1 MADTLHRVVVAED
14 DEAVLDLVRT
24 RLELAGFAVSYA
36 RDGYRALEVID
47 AVRPAALVL
56 DLNMPRLD
64 GFGVLA
70 ALQERRTRTSPA
82 TLVLTARHAADDVRR
97 CLSLGAKDFLAKP
110 FNERDLIARVSRLV
124 RPRSA
129 QVSSASGFVT
139 LD

>member
-1 MADTLHRVVVAED
+1 MADTKHRVVVAED

-24 RLELAGFAVSYA
+24 RLELAGFEVSYA

-47 AVRPAALVL
+47 AVRPMALVL
-56 DLNMPRLD
+56 DLNMPGLD
-64 GFGVLA
+64 GFGVLS
-70 ALQERRTRTSPA
+70 ALKERRTGSSPA

-110 FNERDLIARVSRLV
+110 FNERDLIARVGRLV
-124 RPRSA
+124 RRRSEPGI
-129 QVSSASGFVT
+129 STSGVVT

>member
-1 MADTLHRVVVAED
+1 MADTQHRVVVAED

-36 RDGYRALEVID
+36 REGYRALEVID

-56 DLNMPRLD
+56 DLNMPGLD

-70 ALQERRTRTSPA
+70 ALKERRARTSPA

-124 RPRSA
+124 RPRSEPVA
-129 QVSSASGFVT
+129 SAPGFVT